1 MIDLLL
7 IHLTWMFLVFRGEA
21 NNLTIESQGCTKPAL
36 SHWGY
41 APHALESNKLV
52 GNVRRVKSPYT
63 NYVGLMN
70 QFVLRLSG
78 PRLRLKKAHWP
89 TAKATSL

>member
-1 MIDLLL
+1 MGRL
-7 IHLTWMFLVFRGEA
+7 A
-21 NNLTIESQGCTKPAL
+21 
-36 SHWGY
+36 
-41 APHALESNKLV
+41 HALESNKLV
-52 GNVRRVKSPYT
+52 GNLRRVKSPYT